1 MRAVPVALFLFALPF
16 AGLFSAC
23 SGEVTADQDFVNL
36 YVELRLAE
44 MTYGKDS
51 PMARLVRQDALKAA
65 GYTREEFFA
74 KTDAIL
80 EDEKQWVPFQKAVTE
95 RIDSLLAPPKPVAE
109 AKPVSKS
116 PNSPEVR
123 KRMLE
128 TMKNMPARKGGGER

>member
-23 SGEVTADQDFVNL
+23 SGEVTADQEFVNL

-80 EDEKQWVPFQKAVTE
+80 DDEKQWVPFQKAVTE
-95 RIDSLLAPPKPVAE
+95 RIDSLLAPPAAKETAEKPKE
-109 AKPVSKS
+109 DRQTQ
-116 PNSPEVR
+116 ETR
-123 KRMLE
+123 RRMME
-128 TMKNMPARKGGGER
+128 TLKNMPARKGGGEK